1 MDLTRGFYF
10 SFISFCDTGQQA
22 TANFFK
28 TDSWSA
34 STQQMTLHLGLDS
47 FCADTKTCQ
56 VQYKWQWPEVAQ
68 VIHTCIKHGA
78 DAVGREGL
86 VH

>member
-1 MDLTRGFYF
+1 MF
-10 SFISFCDTGQQA
+10 
-22 TANFFK
+22 
-28 TDSWSA
+28 
-34 STQQMTLHLGLDS
+34 TLYILDS
-47 FCADTKTCQ
+47 FCANTKTYQ
-56 VQYKWQWPEVAQ
+56 VQYKWQRPEVAQ